1 MDSKALEEKLRAVG
15 NLADDE
21 VNPAEVA
28 LWLAAL
34 EKPDQDI
41 APYQDHL
48 AEMAQRANGLSERVE
63 NAQELAEFLATLM
76 SDGYQYS
83 GDRETYDN
91 FSNANVMDVIDRRL
105 GLPVTLGIL
114 YLHAAKAA
122 GAQAYGLSF
131 PGHFILRLEIEGKT
145 AVIIDPFNGGQSLN
159 AADLRKI
166 LQEVDGPNARL
177 TPEVYEPVSARDV
190 VLRLLN
196 NIVSRSMA
204 KGDTNHALKVLTR
217 MTWIAP
223 KRANLWYELAR
234 LHHHQSNLHE
244 AGNAF
249 KSCLQLARA
258 EKDWRLATLAAQ
270 ALEQLRR
277 RLN

>member
-1 MDSKALEEKLRAVG
+1 MDSQALEEKLRAVG
-15 NLADDE
+15 NLADED
-21 VNPAEVA
+21 VKPAEVA

-34 EKPDQDI
+34 DKPDQDI
-41 APYQDHL
+41 APYQAHL
-48 AEMAQRANGLSERVE
+48 DEMAQRAAGLSQQVE
-63 NAQELAEFLATLM
+63 NVQELAEFLTTLM
-76 SDGYQYS
+76 SEGYQYT
-83 GDRETYDN
+83 GDRETYDD

-114 YLHAAKAA
+114 YLHAAGAA
-122 GAQAYGLSF
+122 GAQAHGLSF
-131 PGHFILRLEIEGKT
+131 PGHFILRLELQGKM
-145 AVIIDPFNGGQSLN
+145 AVIIDPFNGGQILN

-166 LQEVDGPNARL
+166 LQDAEGPSARL
-177 TPEVYEPVSARDV
+177 TPAVYEPVSGRDV

-196 NIVSRSMA
+196 NLLTRSLA
-204 KGDTNHALKVLTR
+204 KGDTDHAIKMLTR

-223 KRANLWYELAR
+223 KRAELWYELAR
-234 LHHHQSNLHE
+234 MHIHQSSLHE
-244 AGNAF
+244 AGMAF

-258 EKDWRLATLAAQ
+258 EKNWQLATLAAQ